1 MAILASE
8 KVLTLDYWKIAHD
21 LKTGDIIFDRKGQPK
36 KITLVQEYRAE
47 NCYRIHL
54 NDHLSVAGDEHLK
67 FLVESSR
74 YRDQLGKYKG
84 VNKFRKQL
92 IPISAKELDESPL
105 INQYDSKIHSI
116 PTTNPIQLPHQ
127 TLPVPPF
134 IFGYWLFN
142 HRWNKR
148 MVPPYGLTELIHE
161 EFKNYGYQITERNQ
175 VYPGRRS
182 FFTTPSVE
190 SHLVPHLPNN
200 IPNNYLLASVD
211 QRIEL
216 LRGILHAK
224 SRQYDEKTE
233 WFRITARNKVIMS
246 QLQFL
251 LESLGHVTKCFYDI
265 ARKHYTVYFKSKL
278 KLMENQSITKPL
290 VHHGRRFIKSV
301 EKIPSQ
307 LCIHIET
314 DSEDN
319 SLLVG
324 EGFISCL

>member
-1 MAILASE
+1 MAILANE
-8 KVLTLDYWKIAHD
+8 RVLTLDYWKIAHD
-21 LKTGDIIFDRKGQPK
+21 LKVGDIIFNSKGQPK

-47 NCYRIHL
+47 NCYRIYL
-54 NDHLSVAGDEHLK
+54 NDHLTVAGDEYLQ

-84 VNKFRKQL
+84 RYRFTKQL
-92 IPISAKELDESPL
+92 LPISAKELDETPL

-134 IFGYWLFN
+134 IFGYWFFN
-142 HRWNKR
+142 RRWNKR
-148 MVPPYGLTELIHE
+148 MAPPYGFTEIVHE
-161 EFKNYGYQITERNQ
+161 EFKNHGYQITERNQ

-182 FFTTPSVE
+182 FFTTPTIE

-200 IPNNYLLASVD
+200 IPNNYLLASVE
-211 QRIEL
+211 QRTEL
-216 LRGILHAK
+216 LRGILHAR
-224 SRQYDEKTE
+224 SRQYDKKTE
-233 WFRITARNKVIMS
+233 WFRITAKNKILMN
-246 QLQFL
+246 QIQFL
-251 LESLGHVTKCFYDI
+251 LESLGHVTRCLYDV

-290 VHHGRRFIKSV
+290 VHHGRRYIKSV

-307 LCIHIET
+307 LCVHIET
-314 DSEDN
+314 DGEDN
-319 SLLVG
+319 TLLVG